1 MDRKKLEVIIKR
13 DEGTKLDFKQKID
26 IEIESGKK
34 ELAKDVCAIA
44 NSRGGRG
51 YIIIGIEDKS
61 KKIIGIVENQYNE
74 EQIQQIVSSRCEPP
88 IPIVYETVQFNNKLL
103 GIITIYDGGQ
113 KPYQIRENGAFY
125 IRRGST
131 TDTMRKQEI
140 ASALQEGLSL
150 NIELCPIINSS
161 LQCLDTELVDRYFYF
176 HRIETNKD
184 NRITLMEN
192 ASIIRFDKDLGK
204 YVGTLGGI
212 LVFSKENN
220 VYIPHNMIRIINKIT
235 DKENE
240 IIIIKG
246 DLLSML
252 DNCEDILRRI
262 LPINYPV
269 EALLEGIKNAVLYRD
284 YTIYYKEIE
293 IVLGYENV
301 SIISPG
307 ILVKG
312 KDVNGHNY
320 IKRNMW
326 IYEKLIALDSKGR
339 FIKSGRGFSRMKK
352 AFRNIGRVMFIN
364 SLNGDFFKV
373 IYPGV
378 EKLEKNQ

>member
-352 AFRNIGRVMFIN
+352 AFKNIGRVMFIN

>member
-1 MDRKKLEVIIKR
+1 MDRKKLEALIKR

-26 IEIESGKK
+26 IEIESGRK

-61 KKIIGIVENQYNE
+61 KKIAGIEENQYNE
-74 EQIQQIVSSRCEPP
+74 EQIQQIISSRCEPP

-140 ASALQEGLSL
+140 ASALQDGLSL

-161 LQCLDTELVDRYFYF
+161 LECLDTELVDRYFSF

-192 ASIIRFDKDLGK
+192 ASIIRFDKDLGR

-246 DLLSML
+246 DLLSMM
-252 DNCEDILRRI
+252 DNCEGILSKL
-262 LPINYPV
+262 LPANYPV
-269 EALLEGIKNAVLYRD
+269 EALFEGIKNAVLYRD
-284 YTIYYKEIE
+284 YTIFYKEIE

-312 KDVNGHNY
+312 KDVNSHNY

-326 IYEKLIALDSKGR
+326 IYEKLISLDDRGR
-339 FIKSGRGFSRMKK
+339 FVKSGRGFSRMKK
-352 AFRNIGRVMFIN
+352 AFKNIGRVMFIN
-364 SLNGDFFKV
+364 SLSGDFFKV

-378 EKLEKNQ
+378 EKLEKN